1 MSAEK
6 NEIYERR
13 LGSVLDKRYR
23 LDEIIGYG
31 GMAVVY
37 KATDL
42 AVNNQT
48 VAIKMLKEDSACD
61 EIVVKRFKNEC
72 RAETMLN
79 HKNIVSVDVVNVKG
93 DLKYMAMEYVEGITL
108 KKYLEGNGGPLDFSE
123 VLSHT
128 IHILRALRVAH
139 ENGIIHR
146 DIKPQ
151 NVMVLTD
158 GRIKVMDFGIAK
170 LPNAETVTVTDKA
183 VGTVYYMSPEQ
194 ASGKPLDKRSDI
206 YSLGAVMYELATG
219 EMPFVG
225 DTPVSILM
233 KHVNDPLVPPR
244 IVNSKI
250 PVGLEQIIMC
260 AMSKKPNDRFDSVD
274 EMLSYVKKL
283 EKNPKMKFDE
293 LPSNSS
299 WQNFKIRL
307 KRMFS
312 KDSKK

>member
-42 AVNNQT
+42 AVNNQI

-128 IHILRALRVAH
+128 IHILKAH
-139 ENGIIHR
+139 
-146 DIKPQ
+146 
-151 NVMVLTD
+151 
-158 GRIKVMDFGIAK
+158 F
-170 LPNAETVTVTDKA
+170 
-183 VGTVYYMSPEQ
+183 
-194 ASGKPLDKRSDI
+194 
-206 YSLGAVMYELATG
+206 
-219 EMPFVG
+219 
-225 DTPVSILM
+225 
-233 KHVNDPLVPPR
+233 
-244 IVNSKI
+244 
-250 PVGLEQIIMC
+250 
-260 AMSKKPNDRFDSVD
+260 
-274 EMLSYVKKL
+274 
-283 EKNPKMKFDE
+283 
-293 LPSNSS
+293 
-299 WQNFKIRL
+299 
-307 KRMFS
+307 
-312 KDSKK
+312 